1 MAGVRILAPTLL
13 EDAAVRWAAPSLDAT
28 WAGVGLTR
36 WHRSRD
42 DAVVICGLAGGLKPG
57 LPAGVVVVPRY
68 VGHVDGRL
76 VACDGE
82 LVETLSDAARALGF
96 EVENGPM
103 VTATALLVGRARGVW
118 WGRGFV
124 AADMETGLLAPCHRR
139 VATVRVVLDT
149 ASHELDEE
157 ILASLAA
164 FLHPRLWKQLWRLG
178 RVAPAYALRAARVL
192 EAGLARPPSAMAGD
206 T

>member
-1 MAGVRILAPTLL
+1 MTGVRILAPTLL
-13 EDAAVRWAAPSLDAT
+13 EYAAVRWAAPSIDVT

-36 WHRSRD
+36 WRRFHD
-42 DAVVICGLAGGLKPG
+42 DALVVCGLAGGLKPG
-57 LPAGVVVVPRY
+57 LAAGAVVVPRY
-68 VGHVDGRL
+68 VSHVDGRL
-76 VACDGE
+76 VACDGA
-82 LVETLSDAARALGF
+82 LVETLSDAARALGY

-103 VTATALLVGRARGVW
+103 VTATSLLVGRARGTW
-118 WGRGFV
+118 WSRGYV
-124 AADMETGLLAPCHRR
+124 AADMETGLLASRRHR

-157 ILASLAA
+157 VLAPVAA
-164 FLHPRLWKQLWRLG
+164 FLHPRFWKQVWWLG

-192 EAGLARPPSAMAGD
+192 EAGLARPSGAVAGG